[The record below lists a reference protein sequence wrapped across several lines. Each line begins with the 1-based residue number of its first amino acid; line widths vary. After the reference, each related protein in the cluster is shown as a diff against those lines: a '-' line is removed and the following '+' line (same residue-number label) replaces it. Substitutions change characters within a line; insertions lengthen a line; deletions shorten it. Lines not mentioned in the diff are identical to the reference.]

1 MNHEQDN
8 NQTGWESDSAWGT
21 GYVAY
26 QEITPDITS
35 DIPSDT
41 NSYDSAASN
50 IYTTNTN
57 SNNNG
62 EGIQPD
68 DNQKANILCA
78 ISLACE
84 LLPIIAST
92 VFMSL
97 ISSANVS
104 DTSSALDLL
113 MDIMGSIGSL
123 AMIAG
128 LIIMIYVRVKYPKN
142 VFGKVLMWLF
152 IVGAIIAVIIAILYA
167 ILLAVACYSCFSCIS
182 EFR

>member
-8 NQTGWESDSAWGT
+8 NRTGWESDSDWGN
-21 GYVAY
+21 GYIAY
-26 QEITPDITS
+26 REMTPEIT
-35 DIPSDT
+35 
-41 NSYDSAASN
+41 
-50 IYTTNTN
+50 
-57 SNNNG
+57 
-62 EGIQPD
+62 E

-128 LIIMIYVRVKYPKN
+128 LIIMIYVRIKYPKN

>member
-1 MNHEQDN
+1 
-8 NQTGWESDSAWGT
+8 
-21 GYVAY
+21 
-26 QEITPDITS
+26 
-35 DIPSDT
+35 
-41 NSYDSAASN
+41 
-50 IYTTNTN
+50 
-57 SNNNG
+57 
-62 EGIQPD
+62 
-68 DNQKANILCA
+68 
-78 ISLACE
+78 
-84 LLPIIAST
+84 
-92 VFMSL
+92 MSL